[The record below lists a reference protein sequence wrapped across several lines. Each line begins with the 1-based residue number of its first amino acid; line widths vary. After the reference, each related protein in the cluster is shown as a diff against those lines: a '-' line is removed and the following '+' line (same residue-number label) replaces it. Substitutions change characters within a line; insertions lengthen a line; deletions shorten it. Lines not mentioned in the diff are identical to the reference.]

1 MRIEICVIKS
11 TIIYVKARFF
21 IISSNLPRSTSLF
34 VRANIKTATSLRF
47 DLVDFNVEITFPDE
61 KNLIET
67 YDPVDNC

>member
-1 MRIEICVIKS
+1 MLKHVFLLYPVTYRGVH
-11 TIIYVKARFF
+11 
-21 IISSNLPRSTSLF
+21 SLF
-34 VRANIKTATSLRF
+34 IRADIKTATSLRF

>member
-1 MRIEICVIKS
+1 MLKHVFLLYPVTYRGVHCL
-11 TIIYVKARFF
+11 F
-21 IISSNLPRSTSLF
+21 I
-34 VRANIKTATSLRF
+34 RANITTATSLRF

>member
-1 MRIEICVIKS
+1 MLKHVFLLYPVTYRGVHCL
-11 TIIYVKARFF
+11 F
-21 IISSNLPRSTSLF
+21 IRS
-34 VRANIKTATSLRF
+34 NIKTATSLRF